1 MLDMILI
8 VLISVILTFALLFL
22 FSVIAY
28 EVLKFFDKWE
38 GEDK

>member
-1 MLDMILI
+1 MFDMLLI
-8 VLISVILTFALLFL
+8 VFASVALTFIALFL